1 MLFILSCTWD
11 KEEVIVEKNTDARV
25 VRTKKAI
32 RLALMELIE
41 EKGFEAITVKDIA
54 TKAEINRGTF
64 YVHYEDKH
72 DLMNECQTDIM
83 QGMSDIAKQKLQN
96 VVVKGSNQSKPATPS
111 PAVTIF
117 EYLDENKVMMKAL
130 LGQKGDLS
138 FQTALRDFLWKTL
151 FEDKE
156 QNFFKKENLLVPEEY
171 LASYIAFAH
180 IGVIQQWLENGGTE
194 TPREMAQILSS
205 INIHGPFV
213 AAGLKK

>member
-1 MLFILSCTWD
+1 M
-11 KEEVIVEKNTDARV
+11 EKNTDSRV
-25 VRTKKAI
+25 IRTKKAI
-32 RLALMELIE
+32 RNSLTELIE

-54 TKAEINRGTF
+54 TKAKINRGTF

-72 DLMNECQTDIM
+72 DLMAKCQRDIM
-83 QGMSDIAKQKLQN
+83 QGMSHIAKQNLQN
-96 VVVKGSNQSKPATPS
+96 VVVKLGNHTRPATPP

-117 EYLDENKVMMKAL
+117 EYLSENKVMMKAL
-130 LGQKGDLS
+130 LGPKGDVS

-156 QNFFKKENLLVPEEY
+156 HDFFKKENLLVPEEY

-194 TPREMAQILSS
+194 SPREMAQILSS